1 MHWNHSVQL
10 FDTSDSL
17 EDTVAR
23 FVLEGLD
30 RSELVLVVT
39 SFARWAKIDSRLLEL
54 KRRPAAALARGE
66 LVFVE
71 KETVLNELLVNGTP
85 DADQFEATVGTLI
98 RRLAGGRKPLRVYG
112 DMVDTLAGYGDLK
125 GAQQLEA
132 LWNKLGASVPGV
144 SLLCGYS
151 AVHFANPKSTIDLRQ
166 ICRQHTEVR
175 TATVDDLGRWLVDI
189 AQHRLPTSL
198 HTD

>member
-23 FVLEGLD
+23 FVAEGLEA
-30 RSELVLVVT
+30 SELVVVVT
-39 SFARWAKIDSRLLEL
+39 SAARWAKIDTRILAL
-54 KRRPAAALARGE
+54 KHRPAAALARGD
-66 LVFVE
+66 LVFID
-71 KETVLNELLVNGTP
+71 KETVLNELLVNGAP
-85 DADQFEATVGTLI
+85 DPDRFDGTIGTLI
-98 RRLAGGRKPLRVYG
+98 RRLAGSRKPVRVYG
-112 DMVDTLAGYGDLK
+112 DIVDTFAEYGDLK

-132 LWNKLGASVPGV
+132 LWNKLGACIPGL

-166 ICRQHTEVR
+166 ICRQHSQVR
-175 TATVDDLGRWLVDI
+175 TAPVDDLGRWLVDI
-189 AQHRLPTSL
+189 AQHRLPPAL
-198 HTD
+198 RIE